1 MSSNRAFSAIGRKK
15 TEFSANINDKDGSS
29 SSEDQEKKI
38 DLNQFEPVE
47 EEEVHQDTDK
57 NSLVEAVVDNNIPLF
72 ATFVPQT
79 GINNS
84 IEEEEKLAEMKRSNE
99 SSLKL
104 YDLDNMADKEKQSF
118 YRKSSLAD

>member
-1 MSSNRAFSAIGRKK
+1 LNAKLKSPLSSNRAFSAIGRKK

-29 SSEDQEKKI
+29 SSEDHEKKI

-72 ATFVPQT
+72 ATFVP
-79 GINNS
+79 
-84 IEEEEKLAEMKRSNE
+84 
-99 SSLKL
+99 
-104 YDLDNMADKEKQSF
+104 
-118 YRKSSLAD
+118 